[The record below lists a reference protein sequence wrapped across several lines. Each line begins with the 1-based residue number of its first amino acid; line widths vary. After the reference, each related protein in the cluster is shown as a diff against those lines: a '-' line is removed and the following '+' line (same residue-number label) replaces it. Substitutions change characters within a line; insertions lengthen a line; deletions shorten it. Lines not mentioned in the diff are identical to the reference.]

1 MIGMRDITIGFTDY
15 FKPIDEFF
23 ISVLSTRYNV
33 IRDDVNPNYLFFC
46 DETFGT
52 NNLKYDT
59 NKVLKLFFTGE
70 NRRPWNY
77 QAHAAIT
84 FDHLDGPTHYRLPLY
99 VVEDWYQT
107 TKLGLPSILD
117 IDRNSIIN
125 RERTKFCSFIS
136 ANPASLERN
145 EAFHFLSQYK
155 RVESGGP
162 LFNNIGHVLPR
173 GEDAQIHK
181 MKFMFDS
188 KFNLCYE
195 NSSYPG
201 YVTEKLFHALYSGS
215 VPIYWGSPTV
225 ELDFNTRAFINRHDY
240 DTFEDMLDMVMRIDQ
255 NDELYEDMIHQP
267 IFSKHGRDAMDMN
280 RFLDWFDRHIYLGN
294 DG

>member
-1 MIGMRDITIGFTDY
+1 MSGRDITVGFTDY
-15 FKPIDEFF
+15 YNPIDEFF
-23 ISVLSTRYNV
+23 VSLLSKRYNV

-52 NNLKYDT
+52 NNLKYDP
-59 NKVLKLFFTGE
+59 NKVLKIFFTGE

-77 QAHAAIT
+77 NAHAAIS
-84 FDHLDGPTHYRLPLY
+84 FDHLDGPSNYRLPLY

-107 TKLGLPSILD
+107 KKLKMKSILD
-117 IDRNSIIN
+117 LTRNEKKVTN
-125 RERTKFCSFIS
+125 PLRFCSFI
-136 ANPASLERN
+136 ASNGASVERN
-145 EAFHFLSQYK
+145 EAFYLLSQYK
-155 RVESGGP
+155 RVDSAGP
-162 LFNNIGHVLPR
+162 LFNNVGYVLPR
-173 GEDAQIHK
+173 GSNAQVHK
-181 MKFMFDS
+181 LNFMEEA

-201 YVTEKLFHALYSGS
+201 YVTEKLFHALYAGV

-225 ELDFNTRAFINRHDY
+225 ELDFNPDAFISRHDY
-240 DTFEDMLDMVMRIDQ
+240 DTFEKMLDKIREIYH
-255 NDELYEDMIHQP
+255 NDEMYQDMTHQP
-267 IFSKHGRDAMDMN
+267 IFSKRGKEAMNTD

>member
-1 MIGMRDITIGFTDY
+1 MRDITIGFTDY

-23 ISVLSTRYNV
+23 ISALSTRYNV

-52 NNLKYDT
+52 NNLKYDP

-77 QAHAAIT
+77 QAHAAISY
-84 FDHLDGPTHYRLPLY
+84 DHLDGPSNYRLPLY
-99 VVEDWYQT
+99 VVEDWYLT
-107 TKLGLPSILD
+107 AKLGLPSIQVVG
-117 IDRNSIIN
+117 RNPDTHRPN
-125 RERTKFCSFIS
+125 FCSFVS
-136 ANPASLERN
+136 ANPASLDRN
-145 EAFHFLSQYK
+145 EAFHLLSQYK
-155 RVESGGP
+155 RVDSGGP
-162 LFNNIGHVLPR
+162 LFNNIGHILPR
-173 GEDAQIHK
+173 GADAQVHK
-181 MKFMFDS
+181 LQFMAGR

-195 NSSYPG
+195 NGSYPG
-201 YVTEKLFHALYSGS
+201 YVTEKLFHALYAGV
-215 VPIYWGSPTV
+215 VPIYWGSSTV
-225 ELDFNTRAFINRHDY
+225 GLDFNPDAFVSRHDF
-240 DTFEDMLDMVMRIDQ
+240 DTFEEMLDMVMRIDQ

-267 IFSKHGRDAMDMN
+267 IFSKHGREAMDMN

>member
-1 MIGMRDITIGFTDY
+1 MSGRDITVGFADY
-15 FKPIDEFF
+15 YNPIDEFF
-23 ISVLSTRYNV
+23 ISILSTRYNV

-52 NNLKYDT
+52 NNLKYNPD
-59 NKVLKLFFTGE
+59 KVTKIFFTGE

-84 FDHLDGPTHYRLPLY
+84 FDHLDGPSNYRLPLY

-107 TKLGLPSILD
+107 TKLGLPSITDPLRQRY
-117 IDRNSIIN
+117 IS
-125 RERTKFCSFIS
+125 ERRMGFCSFVS

-155 RVESGGP
+155 RVDSGGP
-162 LFNNIGHVLPR
+162 LFNNIGHILPR

-181 MKFMFDS
+181 LKFIS
-188 KFNLCYE
+188 ERKFNLCYE

-201 YVTEKLFHALYSGS
+201 YVTEKLFHALYAGV

-225 ELDFNTRAFINRHDY
+225 ELDFNPDAFISRHNY
-240 DTFEDMLDMVMRIDQ
+240 DTVESMIDDVMRIDH
-255 NDELYEDMIHQP
+255 DLARYLDMVNQP
-267 IFSKHGRDAMDMN
+267 IFSKHGKEVMDLN

-294 DG
+294 E